1 MRIAKMMIAAMMK
14 RKPAAV
20 TGGAPSRP
28 TLIMIQVELQ
38 IRQRALK
45 TMILIPLLIFA
56 CVFDPRVGLSF

>member
-1 MRIAKMMIAAMMK
+1 MK

-20 TGGAPSRP
+20 TGGALCKP

-45 TMILIPLLIFA
+45 TMILRPVLIFA
-56 CVFDPRVGLSF
+56 CARAWNARSRD